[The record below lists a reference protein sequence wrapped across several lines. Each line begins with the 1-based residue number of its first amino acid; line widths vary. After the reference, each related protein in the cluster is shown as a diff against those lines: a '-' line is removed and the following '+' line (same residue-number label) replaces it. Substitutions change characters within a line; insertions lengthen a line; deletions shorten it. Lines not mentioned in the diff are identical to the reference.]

1 MDNTTRNIIKEVTS
15 SKIADIN
22 ERFLSEAGPVL
33 HQDISLYFQS
43 IKLLGVEIGPDHYS
57 SVKRLVSDTFEGW
70 LLAQDYHVNELD
82 HSPLET
88 RDDYEG

>member
-1 MDNTTRNIIKEVTS
+1 MHEFTQDLIRTVTGNS
-15 SKIADIN
+15 IQQLSD
-22 ERFLSEAGPVL
+22 RFLNEAGPIL
-33 HQDISLYFQS
+33 NDDIALYFNS
-43 IKLLGVEIGPDHYS
+43 IQELGMPVETAHIES
-57 SVKRLVSDTFEGW
+57 AKRLVSDTFEGW